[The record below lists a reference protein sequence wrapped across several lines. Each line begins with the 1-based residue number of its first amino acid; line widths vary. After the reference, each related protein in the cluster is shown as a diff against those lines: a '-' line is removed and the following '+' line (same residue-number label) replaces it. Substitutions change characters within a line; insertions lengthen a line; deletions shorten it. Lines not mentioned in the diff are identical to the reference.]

1 MELTEKG
8 KDRKNNYIYSY
19 KMMVEELNLPEKTFK
34 DKLFDFLTLNK
45 EEIDNIE
52 LDYEKIPYV
61 FGSHFSNP
69 AYVSNYLTRL
79 FPFTLTAIEI
89 HTFDA
94 LDRLFINLNKT
105 FDSVTSQK
113 NDLREIIPEFFI
125 LPEMFININK
135 LNLGKLQKK

>member
-1 MELTEKG
+1 
-8 KDRKNNYIYSY
+8 
-19 KMMVEELNLPEKTFK
+19 MVEELNLPEKTFK

-69 AYVSNYLTRL
+69 AYVSRCLTRL
-79 FPFTLTAIEI
+79 FLFTLTAIEI

-113 NDLREIIPEFFI
+113 NDLREIIPEFFFLC
-125 LPEMFININK
+125 LPLSLSSIKPIGRVKSRNSGFVIKYWFNSYF
-135 LNLGKLQKK
+135 